1 MSINHLIDSGAT
13 PKYDIFVNGITTEGD
28 LAVGG
33 SVDVSGSVDVEGA
46 IISQTSVTA
55 PTITASQSLLIGE
68 QNNFNDVLRFPP
80 FSINSILFDEGL
92 NSFTNLSE
100 IFQYVKTRKVGITG
114 VVDTYKL
121 TWSGE
126 TSINPT
132 DEAVFDFRALYD
144 YDAIIS
150 VLATAQ
156 RSGVA
161 DVNDV
166 GVQINAPQ
174 DPANDF
180 EVEFNTTNVSSP
192 FGGLLTEFGLE
203 IQLYRIS

>member
-13 PKYDIFVNGITTEGD
+13 PKYDIFVNGITTDGD
-28 LAVGG
+28 VAING
-33 SVDVSGSVDVEGA
+33 SVDILGSLDAETVVAGSEVQA
-46 IISQTSVTA
+46 PRINATTESQTA
-55 PTITASQSLLIGE
+55 L
-68 QNNFNDVLRFPP
+68 QNNINDVLRFPP

-126 TSINPT
+126 TSTLPS

-144 YDAIIS
+144 YDAVIS

-161 DVNDV
+161 DISDV

-180 EVEFNTTNVSSP
+180 EVELNTTNVSSP
-192 FGGLLTEFGLE
+192 VGGLLTEFGIE
-203 IQLYRIS
+203 IQLYRFS

>member
-33 SVDVSGSVDVEGA
+33 SVDVTGSLDAETVVAGSEVQA
-46 IISQTSVTA
+46 PLINATTESQTA
-55 PTITASQSLLIGE
+55 L
-68 QNNFNDVLRFPP
+68 QNNINDVLRFPP
-80 FSINSILFDEGL
+80 FSINSILFDEGF
-92 NSFTNLSE
+92 NDFTNLSE

-126 TSINPT
+126 TSISST
-132 DEAVFDFRALYD
+132 DDAVFDFRALYD

-161 DVNDV
+161 DISDV
-166 GVQINAPQ
+166 GVQINAPN

-192 FGGLLTEFGLE
+192 IGGLLTEFGLE
-203 IQLYRIS
+203 IQLYRFS

>member
-13 PKYDIFVNGITTEGD
+13 PKYDIFVNGIITEGD

-46 IISQTSVTA
+46 IISQTSVSA
-55 PTITASQSLLIGE
+55 PTITASESLLIGE
-68 QNNFNDVLRFPP
+68 QNNFNDVLRYPP

-92 NSFTNLSE
+92 NDFTNLSE

-114 VVDTYKL
+114 LVDTYKL
-121 TWSGE
+121 SWSGE
-126 TSINPT
+126 TSTLPS
-132 DEAVFDFRALYD
+132 DDAVFDFRALND

-161 DVNDV
+161 DLNDV
-166 GVQINAPQ
+166 GVQINAPD

-192 FGGLLTEFGLE
+192 FGGLLTDFTLE
-203 IQLYRIS
+203 IQLYRLS

>member
-92 NSFTNLSE
+92 NDFTNLSE
-100 IFQYVKTRKVGITG
+100 IFQYVKTRKAGITG
-114 VVDTYKL
+114 LVDTYKL

-126 TSINPT
+126 TSTLPSDDAI
-132 DEAVFDFRALYD
+132 FDFRALND
-144 YDAIIS
+144 YDA
-150 VLATAQ
+150 VLSIFAYAQ
-156 RSGVA
+156 SSLGEDINDIGVR
-161 DVNDV
+161 
-166 GVQINAPQ
+166 INAPD

-180 EVEFNTTNVSSP
+180 EVQINTTNVSSISSGILVD
-192 FGGLLTEFGLE
+192 FSLE
-203 IQLYRIS
+203 IQLYRLP

>member
-33 SVDVSGSVDVEGA
+33 SVDVTGSLDAETVVAGSEVQA
-46 IISQTSVTA
+46 PLINATTESQTA
-55 PTITASQSLLIGE
+55 L

-114 VVDTYKL
+114 LVDTYKL

-126 TSINPT
+126 TSTLPSDDAI
-132 DEAVFDFRALYD
+132 FDFRALND
-144 YDAIIS
+144 YDAILSIF
-150 VLATAQ
+150 AYAQ
-156 RSGVA
+156 SSLGE
-161 DVNDV
+161 DINDV
-166 GVQINAPQ
+166 GVQVNAPD

-180 EVEFNTTNVSSP
+180 EVQFNTTNVSSP
-192 FGGLLTEFGLE
+192 SSGILVDFTLE

>member
-1 MSINHLIDSGAT
+1 MSINHLIDSGAN
-13 PKYDIFVNGITTEGD
+13 PKYDIFVNGITTDGD
-28 LAVGG
+28 IAIGG
-33 SVDVSGSVDVEGA
+33 DVDVTGSLDALNVLASNTVEA
-46 IISQTSVTA
+46 PNIIATTE
-55 PTITASQSLLIGE
+55 SLTGL
-68 QNNFNDVLRFPP
+68 QNNFNDILNIVP
-80 FSINSILFDEGL
+80 FASGSFLFDEGL
-92 NSFTNLSE
+92 NNFTNLSE
-100 IFQYVKTRKVGITG
+100 IFEYVTTRKVATQGF
-114 VVDTYKL
+114 VDTYKL

-132 DEAVFDFRALYD
+132 DDAVFDFRALYD
-144 YDAIIS
+144 YDKVVS

-161 DVNDV
+161 DLNDV
-166 GVQINAPQ
+166 GVQVNAPD

>member
-33 SVDVSGSVDVEGA
+33 SVDVTGSLDAETVVAGSLVQAPLINATTE
-46 IISQTSVTA
+46 SQTA
-55 PTITASQSLLIGE
+55 L
-68 QNNFNDVLRFPP
+68 QNNINDVLRFPP

-114 VVDTYKL
+114 LVDTYKL

-126 TSINPT
+126 TSTLPSDDAI
-132 DEAVFDFRALYD
+132 FDFRALND
-144 YDAIIS
+144 YDAILSIF
-150 VLATAQ
+150 AYAQ
-156 RSGVA
+156 SSLGE
-161 DVNDV
+161 DINDV
-166 GVQINAPQ
+166 GVQVNAPD

-180 EVEFNTTNVSSP
+180 EVQFNTTNVSSP
-192 FGGLLTEFGLE
+192 SSGILVDFTLE